1 MPRLFDILTVAVWEV
16 ARPVRRRTTYLGLA
30 TLVVSLVLFQVAF
43 PSLDFESGLATPLS
57 SVGLYDVAV
66 GDADLAGQLA
76 ASPRFSVVDNGSEAD
91 LVLSES
97 GGVVEVAAGSSVKAR
112 IAAGELAAV
121 LSETNAQRRDRLVA
135 RNESATFILKPLW
148 TNTDNLTSY
157 TVFETLLAAT
167 ENRSFNASGNGS
179 GGFGGNGSATGATA
193 INVSAFLASG
203 VGRPEGLDVSLPLFR
218 YADYFLVIV
227 PFFFFSLYAAASVLR
242 EKVGGR
248 GTPLLASPLS
258 AFDIVAGKMLP
269 YLLVC
274 GLSVAVIG
282 RLSGLPEVSLFAAF
296 YPLALLSLGLALVVA
311 ILSKTPHDLNII
323 LTFAFMLLFAYVFYP
338 AMFSG
343 LSDVALVSPLGA
355 LMAYEEGSLSAV
367 GFAAALAPLVLSA
380 VVVWTVGVYLFRADV
395 LASQEPTVYK
405 LYRAFE
411 LLSFRRLGAK
421 GPWLGLVVGA
431 VALIPLV
438 VVAELY
444 LVFLVLPFGQ
454 SFVYLLVPAAA
465 AIEEAA
471 KVFGVAAFTKL
482 RFIRGGFLAGA
493 VSGLGFY
500 LGERL
505 IVAFFAGDL
514 LGMPGARLI
523 VAASLLITL
532 AVHALTAGIA
542 GAGCRLTQGRIR
554 PAFIAYFLLAVF
566 VHAAYNVF
574 VLWGAFGG

>member
-1 MPRLFDILTVAVWEV
+1 MPRLFDIATVALWEV

-30 TLVVSLVLFQVAF
+30 TLVVSLVLFQLAF
-43 PSLDFESGLATPLS
+43 PSLDFESGLSTPLS
-57 SVGLYDVAV
+57 SVGLYDVTV
-66 GDADLAGQLA
+66 EDPDLAGQLA
-76 ASPRFSVVDNGSEAD
+76 GSPRFRVVEGGDAD
-91 LVLSES
+91 LVLAESE
-97 GGVVEVAAGSSVKAR
+97 GVVEVATGSSVKAR

-121 LSETNAQRRDRLVA
+121 LSETNAKRRELVVA

-157 TVFETLLAAT
+157 SIFEAVLAAT
-167 ENRSFNASGNGS
+167 ENLSFNASANGT
-179 GGFGGNGSATGATA
+179 GLVGGNASALEPAA
-193 INVSAFLASG
+193 VNVSEFLASG
-203 VGRPEGLDVSLPLFR
+203 VTRPEALDVSLPLFR

-248 GTPLLASPLS
+248 GTPLISSPLS

-269 YLLVC
+269 YLAVC
-274 GLSVAVIG
+274 ALSVVVIG
-282 RLSGLPEVSLFAAF
+282 RLEGLPVAPLLAAF

-311 ILSKTPHDLNII
+311 ILSNTPHDLNII

-355 LMAYEEGSLSAV
+355 LRAYEEGVLSAA
-367 GFAAALAPLVLSA
+367 GFAATLAPLVLSA
-380 VVVWTVGVYLFRADV
+380 LVVWAVGVYLFRADV
-395 LASQEPTVYK
+395 LTSQEPTVYK

-411 LLSFRRLGAK
+411 LLSFRRLGAR

-431 VALIPLV
+431 IALIPLV

-444 LVFLVLPFGQ
+444 LVFLVLPFGAG
-454 SFVYLLVPAAA
+454 FVYLLVPAAA

-505 IVAFFAGDL
+505 IVAFFVGDI

-542 GAGCRLTQGRIR
+542 AAGCRLTGGRIR
-554 PAFIAYFLLAVF
+554 PAFVAYFLLAVF
-566 VHAAYNVF
+566 IHAAYNFF
-574 VLWGAFGG
+574 VLRGAFGG